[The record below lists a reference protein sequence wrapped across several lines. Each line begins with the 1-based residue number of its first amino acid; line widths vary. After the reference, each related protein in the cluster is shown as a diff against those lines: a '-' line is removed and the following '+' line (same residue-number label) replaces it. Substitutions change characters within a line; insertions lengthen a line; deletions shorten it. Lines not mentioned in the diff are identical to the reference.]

1 MIDKSTR
8 QHYAM
13 QGKVKNY
20 LGKQKMVKAPKYWLS
35 KPGHIKAK
43 LAYITDEEEQ
53 ILIDKNLYGSL
64 KGRPNVGPAGLP
76 SLQGGDFGGSGG
88 GAGGGAG
95 EGQDRHP
102 STYSAPTRSRQES
115 VAREE
120 KAKVD
125 TQREEQ
131 ANIDLTFYRDPIR
144 DLADKQKKKD
154 KEMLQQRMNIA
165 NQFQIPLDYS
175 ATDLQARAKRA
186 MTQPGVQ
193 FELEPY
199 DPNIPEEL
207 QGLYGQKYTGTR
219 YDPYKVS
226 PPTETISKNPI
237 GGLDQFAKEVGFLED
252 KYSPGT
258 RLGLGDLPGTLQD
271 YYRNKVGMDPQT
283 KFQVTAP
290 TADTDLASTI
300 SKNPKGV
307 HIGEGIA
314 TIPGSIQGV
323 ISKPAF
329 DESSWD
335 FQDNKTK
342 YVQDIQEKADIEWEN
357 KSQYEKEEQQQKW
370 DTAEAKLKADK
381 KGGFWKTLG
390 NIALGILLPQLLPAK
405 LAAAYKVGNMAKT
418 ALTMANKIG
427 LTESDIMQQFK
438 GMDLTS
444 LISGDQNVIA
454 KFMDKFTGGDKRKAR
469 TALRKETE
477 LQKEIRDYNLKSA
490 QGIAQL
496 ESDEFSDIKGQRAG
510 LKDMSTLQK
519 VEFNKLDM
527 INKMEKSGV
536 WTGEPL
542 TNEEK
547 EKLEK
552 LRKLRE
558 SKVSGSTGTAIA
570 AHGGFIDRPLMG
582 RSRDI

>member
-1 MIDKSTR
+1 
-8 QHYAM
+8 
-13 QGKVKNY
+13 
-20 LGKQKMVKAPKYWLS
+20 
-35 KPGHIKAK
+35 
-43 LAYITDEEEQ
+43 
-53 ILIDKNLYGSL
+53 
-64 KGRPNVGPAGLP
+64 
-76 SLQGGDFGGSGG
+76 
-88 GAGGGAG
+88 
-95 EGQDRHP
+95 
-102 STYSAPTRSRQES
+102 
-115 VAREE
+115 
-120 KAKVD
+120 
-125 TQREEQ
+125 
-131 ANIDLTFYRDPIR
+131 
-144 DLADKQKKKD
+144 
-154 KEMLQQRMNIA
+154 MLQQRMDIA

-199 DPNIPEEL
+199 DPNVPEEL
-207 QGLYGQKYTGTR
+207 QDLYGQKYTGTR

-237 GGLDQFAKEVGFLED
+237 GGLDQFAKEAGLLED

-290 TADTDLASTI
+290 TAAGPMGYLQQGYKPSVTTDGKLI
-300 SKNPKGV
+300 DPKGV

-314 TIPGSIQGV
+314 TIPGPIQGV

-342 YVQDIQEKADIEWEN
+342 YVQDIQEKADIEWGN

-390 NIALGILLPQLLPAK
+390 NLALGILLPQLLPAK
-405 LAAAYKVGNMAKT
+405 LATAYKVGNMAKS

-427 LTESDIMQQFK
+427 LTDLDMRQHLK

-444 LISGDQNVIA
+444 LISGDENIIA
-454 KFMDKFTGGDKRKAR
+454 QFVNKFTGGDKRKAR
-469 TALRKETE
+469 TALREETE

-496 ESDEFSDIKGQRAG
+496 EPDEFSDIEGQQAKLKGLALGQMRV
-510 LKDMSTLQK
+510 LQK
-519 VEFNKLDM
+519 KQGMEEFGGEKFTPKDQRMLD
-527 INKMEKSGV
+527 
-536 WTGEPL
+536 
-542 TNEEK
+542 
-547 EKLEK
+547 
-552 LRKLRE
+552 KLRE
-558 SKVSGSTGTAIA
+558 MDKEEKVYRTPILTA

>member
-1 MIDKSTR
+1 
-8 QHYAM
+8 
-13 QGKVKNY
+13 
-20 LGKQKMVKAPKYWLS
+20 
-35 KPGHIKAK
+35 
-43 LAYITDEEEQ
+43 
-53 ILIDKNLYGSL
+53 
-64 KGRPNVGPAGLP
+64 
-76 SLQGGDFGGSGG
+76 
-88 GAGGGAG
+88 
-95 EGQDRHP
+95 
-102 STYSAPTRSRQES
+102 
-115 VAREE
+115 
-120 KAKVD
+120 
-125 TQREEQ
+125 
-131 ANIDLTFYRDPIR
+131 
-144 DLADKQKKKD
+144 
-154 KEMLQQRMNIA
+154 
-165 NQFQIPLDYS
+165 
-175 ATDLQARAKRA
+175 
-186 MTQPGVQ
+186 
-193 FELEPY
+193 
-199 DPNIPEEL
+199 
-207 QGLYGQKYTGTR
+207 
-219 YDPYKVS
+219 
-226 PPTETISKNPI
+226 
-237 GGLDQFAKEVGFLED
+237 
-252 KYSPGT
+252 
-258 RLGLGDLPGTLQD
+258 
-271 YYRNKVGMDPQT
+271 DPQT

-290 TADTDLASTI
+290 KAAGPMDYLQQGYKPSVTTDGKLI
-300 SKNPKGV
+300 DPKGV

-314 TIPGSIQGV
+314 TIPGPIQGV

-496 ESDEFSDIKGQRAG
+496 EPDEFSDIKEHRADVSANDILRLMGTQYPSKTKTQKYAPNQDIDLIRMSEPTLSQGEHGITDEEIRDVLQR
-510 LKDMSTLQK
+510 KITQP
-519 VEFNKLDM
+519 
-527 INKMEKSGV
+527 
-536 WTGEPL
+536 TG
-542 TNEEK
+542 
-547 EKLEK
+547 
-552 LRKLRE
+552 
-558 SKVSGSTGTAIA
+558 IFA
-570 AHGGFIDRPLMG
+570 AHGGRIDKPLMG
-582 RSRDI
+582 RS